1 MSNQLLRFTSKQL
14 SSLNFFSKEMALD
27 NVLGSSSRRSIAR
40 LIHEEGLKQHRVR
53 QPLMDHD
60 R

>member
-27 NVLGSSSRRSIAR
+27 SVLGSSSRRSIAR
-40 LIHEEGLKQHRVR
+40 LIHEEGLKQHTTSYG
-53 QPLMDHD
+53 P
-60 R
+60 